1 MIANIAYVNLR
12 TPNIHLYRNTL
23 QYFHIRSALTLPS
36 VCPALKNISV
46 IYCVLLSCK
55 VFRSALTLPSVC
67 PNTKLSTSE
76 FATFIILKS
85 RFI

>member
-36 VCPALKNISV
+36 VCPALKKYLCNLLCV
-46 IYCVLLSCK
+46 IILQGLQ
-55 VFRSALTLPSVC
+55 AC
-67 PNTKLSTSE
+67 PNPALG
-76 FATFIILKS
+76 LP
-85 RFI
+85 

>member
-46 IYCVLLSCK
+46 IYCVL
-55 VFRSALTLPSVC
+55 T
-67 PNTKLSTSE
+67 
-76 FATFIILKS
+76 
-85 RFI
+85 